1 MWFRHLLF
9 DLFGMYEDEFQ
20 YWAIDE
26 ANKRVA
32 AYYACIDRSGRRK

>member
-26 ANKRVA
+26 ANKRMA
-32 AYYACIDRSGRRK
+32 DTQSLLNL